1 LPGCHAALKI
11 AALDQCRIMVTDD
24 DGRREKSF
32 EGWRLLGVLGI
43 VVVVIAL
50 VAAAVDWWVLGPLL
64 ERI

>member
-1 LPGCHAALKI
+1 LPGCHATPKI
-11 AALDQCRIMVTDD
+11 APLDQYGIMVRDD
-24 DGRREKSF
+24 DGRPEKPF

-43 VVVVIAL
+43 VVLAIAL